1 MHETRHVQHPITS
14 GYISIIA
21 DNHQL
26 PAFWA
31 HPLMRAEF
39 PSLVLIHE
47 SWGLT
52 PHIRACVRHL
62 AETGFYV
69 IAPDLYDGQVAT
81 SPEHAAQLAEQLGE
95 AGVPRVAAA
104 LGVLEHHNHSNGKV
118 GVVGWE
124 MGGQIAFHMTI
135 YRPDIRAAVIFYAR
149 PDHYLTMLPAEETP
163 MLCLYG
169 DSDPTIPQP
178 TLDYMRDT
186 LAASPGKGELVV
198 YPQTATGF
206 FNETLPEYNAA
217 YADDAWNRMLEFL
230 VQRLEPPRRTKTEV
244 Y

>member
-21 DNHQL
+21 DDHQL

-31 HPLMRAEF
+31 HPQMGAEF
-39 PSLVLIHE
+39 PALVLIHE

-52 PHIRACVRHL
+52 QHVRSCVRRL

-69 IAPDLYDGQVAT
+69 IAPDLYDGQIAT
-81 SPEHAAQLAEQLGE
+81 TPEQAAALAAKLGE
-95 AGVPRVAAA
+95 AGVPRVGAA

-118 GVVGWE
+118 GLVGWQ
-124 MGGQIAFHMTI
+124 MGGEIALHMTI
-135 YRPDIRAAVIFYAR
+135 YRPDIKAAVIFYAR
-149 PDHYLTMLPAEETP
+149 PDQYLTMLPAEETP

-169 DSDPTIPQP
+169 DSDPDIPSD
-178 TLDYMRDT
+178 TLDRMRDT
-186 LAASPGKGELVV
+186 LAASPGKGELVI
-198 YPQTATGF
+198 YPQTSTGF

-217 YADDAWNRMLEFL
+217 YASDAWNRMVEFL
-230 VQRLEPPRRTKTEV
+230 VARLEPPRQVRLDPL
-244 Y
+244 